1 MRMNG
6 IIKGTLILLML
17 ALLQTSVLP
26 HYLATPYKPDL
37 LLVLM
42 VYLALRAP
50 VSGSLPAAYGL
61 GLFKDSLGG
70 IYLGLNGF
78 SFLVIYLV
86 LKALSDRLYVRSAM
100 LFVLT
105 VGVATVSVMVINLI
119 LLSIF
124 SQGGG
129 LFSSMVSALV
139 PHLLMN
145 AFIASLIAAFPG
157 YSLSWTSR

>member
-1 MRMNG
+1 MNG
-6 IIKGTLILLML
+6 ILKGALILLAL

-37 LLVLM
+37 FLVFM

-50 VSGSLPAAYGL
+50 VSTSLPAAYGL

-86 LKALSDRLYVRSAM
+86 LKALSDRLYVRSAV

-105 VGVATVSVMVINLI
+105 VAIATVSVMVINLA
-119 LLSIF
+119 LLSVF
-124 SQGGG
+124 SQGGA
-129 LFSSMVSALV
+129 LLSSMLGALA
-139 PHLLMN
+139 PHLLIN
-145 AFIASLIAAFPG
+145 AFIASLIAAFPA
-157 YSLSWTSR
+157 YSLSWMSR

>member
-1 MRMNG
+1 MNG
-6 IIKGTLILLML
+6 ILKGTLILLVL

-50 VSGSLPAAYGL
+50 VSTSLPAAYGL

-70 IYLGLNGF
+70 LYLGLNGF

-105 VGVATVSVMVINLI
+105 VAIATVSVMVINLV
-119 LLSIF
+119 LLSVF
-124 SQGGG
+124 SQGGR
-129 LFSSMVSALV
+129 LFSSMAGTIV
-139 PHLLMN
+139 PHLLIN
-145 AFIASLIAAFPG
+145 AFFASLIAALPG
-157 YSLSWTSR
+157 YSPSWTSR